1 MQLMNIDRHALRE
14 TMSDVGVG
22 FLLAFPISLTVLNI
36 CNYFDA
42 SVLATSIAQTFV
54 FTIFAIVRKYVIRV
68 SFEKANKKNQS
79 TQELLDA
86 YDKVLTKHLKN
97 ENQNQS

>member
-1 MQLMNIDRHALRE
+1 MNIDRHALRE

-42 SVLATSIAQTFV
+42 SVLATSIAQTSSAF
-54 FTIFAIVRKYVIRV
+54 
-68 SFEKANKKNQS
+68 
-79 TQELLDA
+79 
-86 YDKVLTKHLKN
+86 
-97 ENQNQS
+97 

>member
-36 CNYFDA
+36 SNYFDA

-54 FTIFAIVRKYVIRV
+54 FTIFAIVRKYAIRIT
-68 SFEKANKKNQS
+68 FKKS
-79 TQELLDA
+79 D
-86 YDKVLTKHLKN
+86 

>member
-1 MQLMNIDRHALRE
+1 MQLMNIDRHALKE

-54 FTIFAIVRKYVIRV
+54 FTIFAIVRKYAFWIT
-68 SFEKANKKNQS
+68 FNKA
-79 TQELLDA
+79 D
-86 YDKVLTKHLKN
+86 

>member
-1 MQLMNIDRHALRE
+1 MQLMKIDKHALRE

-54 FTIFAIVRKYVIRV
+54 FTIFAIVRKYAIRIT
-68 SFEKANKKNQS
+68 FKKA
-79 TQELLDA
+79 
-86 YDKVLTKHLKN
+86 N

>member
-1 MQLMNIDRHALRE
+1 
-14 TMSDVGVG
+14 
-22 FLLAFPISLTVLNI
+22 LLAFPISLTVLNI

-54 FTIFAIVRKYVIRV
+54 FTIFAIVRKYAIRIT
-68 SFEKANKKNQS
+68 FKKA
-79 TQELLDA
+79 
-86 YDKVLTKHLKN
+86 N

>member
-1 MQLMNIDRHALRE
+1 MKIDRHALKE

-36 CNYFDA
+36 CNYFNA
-42 SVLATSIAQTFV
+42 SILATSIAQTFV
-54 FTIFAIVRKYVIRV
+54 FTIFAIVRKYCIRMT
-68 SFEKANKKNQS
+68 FKKADEKNQ
-79 TQELLDA
+79 TNQELLDA
-86 YDKVLTKHLKN
+86 YDKVLSKHLKD